1 MNAKWLRAL
10 LKTGVVY
17 GLGAWA
23 YVIADLFRSDWATA
37 HYPLSVWLPVRE
49 DLFGVISFA
58 LSASCFFV
66 LLVTSS

>member
-17 GLGAWA
+17 GLGAWL
-23 YVIADLFRSDWATA
+23 YVIADLFRTNWATA
-37 HYPLSVWLPVRE
+37 HYSLSFWIPVRE

-58 LSASCFFV
+58 LSAACYFF
-66 LLVTSS
+66 LQTTSS